1 MLKRILSGAACA
13 MALSGVIFTTSS
25 VLNPSPAIAGSAQHV
40 LVQDVN
46 TGAQAASANRFLTI
60 KERSGNP
67 AVSSAGTPSES
78 PSSSVSASPTSTPTS
93 TPSPTVS
100 SAPGSSVNGVSCGSS
115 GSCDG
120 SGKAAPAFRIRK
132 LTKYKQ
138 AWYLLRTNRRV
149 EYSCL
154 NSIIMT
160 ESGWNVHAYN
170 PSGAYG
176 IPQAL
181 PGGKMAEMIYNVN
194 KAGNRSGGRYYGRRW
209 GNSAY
214 VQLFWMVRTYI
225 PSRYGTM
232 CDAWAFHKSHGWY

>member
-1 MLKRILSGAACA
+1 MIKRILSGAACA
-13 MALSGVIFTTSS
+13 MALSAVLLTTSCA
-25 VLNPSPAIAGSAQHV
+25 VNPAPAIADSAQHV
-40 LVQDVN
+40 SVQHIRTD
-46 TGAQAASANRFLTI
+46 AQAASANRFLDV
-60 KERSGNP
+60 KVKSSNP
-67 AVSSAGTPSES
+67 AISSAGSPSVS
-78 PSSSVSASPTSTPTS
+78 PSSSPSVSPSISPTT

-115 GSCDG
+115 GSCGG
-120 SGKAAPAFRIRK
+120 SGNAKSVFRIRK
-132 LTKYKQ
+132 LSKYKQ
-138 AWYLLRTNRRV
+138 GWYLLRNNRRA

-154 NSIIMT
+154 NAIIMT

-194 KAGNRSGGRYYGRRW
+194 RNGNRSGGRYYGRRW
-209 GNSAY
+209 SNSAY

-232 CDAWAFHKSHGWY
+232 CDAWSFHQSHGWY